1 MNLGSVEVNSRDF
14 SQGLA
19 SVPVLGRL
27 LTLEATIAWP
37 MNLQLD
43 RFGAN
48 IIERTFLMRSK
59 IEYLENFTP

>member
-14 SQGLA
+14 FFQGLA

-43 RFGAN
+43 WFGAN
-48 IIERTFLMRSK
+48 IIGRTFLSAAR
-59 IEYLENFTP
+59 